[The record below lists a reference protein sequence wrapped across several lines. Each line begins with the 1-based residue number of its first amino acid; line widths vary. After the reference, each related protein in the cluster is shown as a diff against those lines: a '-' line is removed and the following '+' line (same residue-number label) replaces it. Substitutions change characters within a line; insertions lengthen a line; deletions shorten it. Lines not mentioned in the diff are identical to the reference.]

1 MNPYISIE
9 KESKLM
15 NISLETNEKETK
27 NKNIN
32 VRNQHLKDLSYGPIS
47 YVKELHTYFF
57 NEYKFHT

>member
-27 NKNIN
+27 NKKIRDVLVFGFENNFQNPLSGNIFF
-32 VRNQHLKDLSYGPIS
+32 VSLFLKQ
-47 YVKELHTYFF
+47 
-57 NEYKFHT
+57 

>member
-32 VRNQHLKDLSYGPIS
+32 QEITFVRLL
-47 YVKELHTYFF
+47 
-57 NEYKFHT
+57 

>member
-27 NKNIN
+27 NKNITHGSIKPS
-32 VRNQHLKDLSYGPIS
+32 RDLLKNEKEESYG
-47 YVKELHTYFF
+47 V
-57 NEYKFHT
+57 